1 MDISSNLGFELTDGL
16 KKRISDSLIKRFR
29 SLVIESFNIISLG
42 GNDYEV
48 YAVVTLNKQRH
59 VLSRTYTCKTGV
71 DFVFQ
76 RDSDRE
82 TKAYQTFFGSQLMM
96 LIHKLV

>member
-1 MDISSNLGFELTDGL
+1 MDITSNLGFELTDGL

-29 SLVIESFNIISLG
+29 SLAIETFNIISLG
-42 GNDYEV
+42 DNDYEV

-59 VLSRTYTCKTGV
+59 VLSRVFSCKNGV

-76 RDSDRE
+76 RDTDKD
-82 TKAYQTFFGSQLMM
+82 TKAYQTFFGSQFMM
-96 LIHKLV
+96 LIDKLV